1 VKHIQVLY
9 FPRFS
14 RESLVLTVRVC
25 VQAMTHVFRIK
36 HCNLVV
42 KYNFTWR
49 EKIRKTS
56 SAWLHFY
63 IFCLVEIVE

>member
-1 VKHIQVLY
+1 
-9 FPRFS
+9 
-14 RESLVLTVRVC
+14 
-25 VQAMTHVFRIK
+25 VFRIK